1 MWDVCRY
8 ADTDEL
14 FAENTEGGCTF
25 SATLAL
31 AVSRSE
37 QVRKRNNRVK
47 RTDDAFWNYFEF
59 IENVIVCGKDRSAHD
74 EF

>member
-1 MWDVCRY
+1 MQTQMNYLQKTRRVDV
-8 ADTDEL
+8 L
-14 FAENTEGGCTF
+14 FQQDQAR
-25 SATLAL
+25 
-31 AVSRSE
+31 SRSE

-59 IENVIVCGKDRSAHD
+59 IENVIVCGKDRSAHV